1 MQYELLA
8 EYIAFVIIS
17 IAIWSFIWDDELE
30 TTRYRLFRLLFLGTL
45 FSVIITIATTLT
57 TEYVEFFPLW
67 FVVGLKVVYFIVTPI
82 APILTFFY
90 AVSLSKWKNSSLS
103 LDTKWLFALLPYGI
117 YILIIL
123 LNYQFQNVFTITVEQ
138 GYMPGAM
145 NRSTYVVVIIYMIG
159 VIAVSL
165 NNYSRTKQGIN
176 LILCINILF
185 ASGFSFLQLL
195 FSHIILSGIASAT
208 GILLIYLYVQ
218 NSMKS
223 IDPLTDVSNRRAL
236 MHRINR
242 LSKNKSEFVLYLCSI
257 RNFKSINECFNLETG
272 DSVLENVARRLAT
285 IVPKKNIFRYSGDE
299 FVILSHNLSQDDKIF
314 VQAIKKQFERPFTID
329 NYEVRAEAIYT
340 RVDYPSFSENIK
352 TLLTTAD
359 YSIASIKSGAVDVD
373 YLYDICV
380 RDEMVRHNF
389 ILEYLKQ
396 AVLEESFQVVYQPV
410 YSITEKRFT
419 QAEALVRLRDGQEFS
434 LFPSEFIPIAEKTG
448 LIVEITYIVFEIIC
462 KDMSRLSNA
471 VSINFPYVMLLQANL
486 LDNLLKIMK
495 KYDVQANQIK
505 IEITERTLVSDVK
518 IIKNV
523 ISDMQDLGFEFEL
536 DDFGIEYSNMSVF
549 LSLPIDIIKI
559 DRSLVLAVSESKKSA
574 AFIQSLIKA
583 IIATGRKVI
592 VEGVEDEALL
602 NYFVACG
609 CEYIQGYVFSKPL
622 DLDTFEK
629 FIEEDSSSEKN
640 V

>member
-17 IAIWSFIWDDELE
+17 IAIWSFIWDD
-30 TTRYRLFRLLFLGTL
+30 
-45 FSVIITIATTLT
+45 
-57 TEYVEFFPLW
+57 
-67 FVVGLKVVYFIVTPI
+67 
-82 APILTFFY
+82 
-90 AVSLSKWKNSSLS
+90 
-103 LDTKWLFALLPYGI
+103 
-117 YILIIL
+117 
-123 LNYQFQNVFTITVEQ
+123 
-138 GYMPGAM
+138 
-145 NRSTYVVVIIYMIG
+145 
-159 VIAVSL
+159 
-165 NNYSRTKQGIN
+165 
-176 LILCINILF
+176 
-185 ASGFSFLQLL
+185 
-195 FSHIILSGIASAT
+195 
-208 GILLIYLYVQ
+208 
-218 NSMKS
+218 
-223 IDPLTDVSNRRAL
+223 
-236 MHRINR
+236 
-242 LSKNKSEFVLYLCSI
+242 LCSV

-299 FVILSHNLSQDDKIF
+299 FVILSYDLLRDDKTF
-314 VQAIKKQFERPFTID
+314 VQAIKDQFERPFAID

-340 RVDYPSFSENIK
+340 RVDFPVFSENIK

-389 ILEYLKQ
+389 ILEHLKQ
-396 AVLEESFQVVYQPV
+396 AVLEESFQVVYQPI

-419 QAEALVRLRDGQEFS
+419 QAEALVRLRDGEEHS

-448 LIVEITYIVFEIIC
+448 LIVEITYTVFEIIC
-462 KDMSRLSNA
+462 KDMSRLTNA

-523 ISDMQDLGFEFEL
+523 ISEMQDLGFEFEL

-602 NYFVACG
+602 NYFAACG

-640 V
+640 VCQLSIEVVNYNSMPHS